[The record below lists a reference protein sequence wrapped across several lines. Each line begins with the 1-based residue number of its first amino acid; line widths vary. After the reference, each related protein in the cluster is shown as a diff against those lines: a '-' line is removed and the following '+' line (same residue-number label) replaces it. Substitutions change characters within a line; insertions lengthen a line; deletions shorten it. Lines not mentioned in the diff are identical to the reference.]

1 MNPCV
6 ADGVAQIAVSAGNGR
21 LAGKSF
27 VITGSLNN
35 YASRAELKALIEAG
49 GGKVAG
55 SVSAKTECLINND
68 ATSSSSKN
76 KSAQALGV
84 KILTEEE
91 FEKEY
96 LL

>member
-1 MNPCV
+1 M
-6 ADGVAQIAVSAGNGR
+6 
-21 LAGKSF
+21 
-27 VITGSLNN
+27 
-35 YASRAELKALIEAG
+35 
-49 GGKVAG
+49 AG